1 MHCFEF
7 AIFAIFP
14 VKCKKFDNI
23 YIILKKYH
31 LLFVVLPNIKA
42 MPKNCILLT
51 INQKYHTKNST
62 N

>member
-23 YIILKKYH
+23 YIILYENTSQT
-31 LLFVVLPNIKA
+31 LSLATNRIAVQ
-42 MPKNCILLT
+42 ILHFA
-51 INQKYHTKNST
+51 K
-62 N
+62 

>member
-51 INQKYHTKNST
+51 INIKYHS
-62 N
+62 